1 MNNQS
6 EQMYEE
12 NRLEETIAAANEQL
26 RQARKAAEEKKAGI
40 TEAKKA
46 VFEDSSHGFTNLY
59 SSDDFEALVELNQLH
74 DPVTE
79 SIADY
84 EEEIRN
90 IRRLENIIEHPY
102 FARIDF
108 QFEEEESP
116 EEIYIGR
123 SSLSK
128 KTSREILVYD
138 WRSPIAS
145 VFYRFMTGPAC
156 YDAAG
161 GRIDGTVT
169 LKRQYEI
176 KNQKLQYY
184 FDTDRNISDEFLRQL
199 LSKNTSPK
207 MKAVVETI
215 QKEQDTVIRDMGS
228 DLLMVQGIAGSG
240 KTSIALHRAAYL
252 MYQGLQQAKLSSDN
266 ILIISPNNTFEQY
279 ISDVL
284 PELGEEDIHSIVF
297 DDLLKTLLQG
307 KKLQP
312 KNEFL

>member
-161 GRIDGTVT
+161 GRID
-169 LKRQYEI
+169 Y
-176 KNQKLQYY
+176 
-184 FDTDRNISDEFLRQL
+184 
-199 LSKNTSPK
+199 
-207 MKAVVETI
+207 
-215 QKEQDTVIRDMGS
+215 
-228 DLLMVQGIAGSG
+228 
-240 KTSIALHRAAYL
+240 
-252 MYQGLQQAKLSSDN
+252 
-266 ILIISPNNTFEQY
+266 
-279 ISDVL
+279 
-284 PELGEEDIHSIVF
+284 VF
-297 DDLLKTLLQG
+297 RH
-307 KKLQP
+307 
-312 KNEFL
+312 

>member
-46 VFEDSSHGFTNLY
+46 VFEDSSHGFINLY

-145 VFYRFMTGPAC
+145 VFYRFMKVPA
-156 YDAAG
+156 
-161 GRIDGTVT
+161 
-169 LKRQYEI
+169 
-176 KNQKLQYY
+176 
-184 FDTDRNISDEFLRQL
+184 
-199 LSKNTSPK
+199 
-207 MKAVVETI
+207 
-215 QKEQDTVIRDMGS
+215 
-228 DLLMVQGIAGSG
+228 
-240 KTSIALHRAAYL
+240 
-252 MYQGLQQAKLSSDN
+252 
-266 ILIISPNNTFEQY
+266 
-279 ISDVL
+279 
-284 PELGEEDIHSIVF
+284 
-297 DDLLKTLLQG
+297 
-307 KKLQP
+307 
-312 KNEFL
+312 